1 MALEEH
7 LSIGA
12 DKEQASQ
19 NQSSGMSVANTI
31 IHKAKYRYEPAFIP
45 SDLKGGADLPC
56 NDKTTR
62 GIQHD

>member
-7 LSIGA
+7 LSI
-12 DKEQASQ
+12 DSDEEQVPQ
-19 NQSSGMSVANTI
+19 NQSSRMSVANTI
-31 IHKAKYRYEPAFIP
+31 RHKVKYRYASAFIP

-62 GIQHD
+62 GI